1 MKRILLS
8 LAALAAIFPAARAQQ
23 HADTLIVNRPDK
35 VTVITSAETQEI
47 RIKGSDKDPD
57 YNYVGRITLT
67 PDATVAV
74 QDGPD
79 LFGFDIFKMRKKSP
93 APVQRKQSRISTEGL
108 ERVNLG
114 FTDALESPGG
124 IQLAPRVFSDL
135 ELSLLNLHFRPFRE
149 VLEFSTGVDLGYRAL
164 ALSGGNQFVFR
175 DGIVGIQPMDGKYS
189 KQKSSL
195 RYNYVGMPLYVS
207 LLFGRYNRLSFG
219 VAGHYNFMGRI
230 RDKYIEEN
238 GARQS
243 YKTENLPL
251 NKLSWEYCLRL
262 DLDEFGAYVKY
273 SPCPVLAEGKGP
285 SFHTLSFGL
294 SLNVSEW

>member
-8 LAALAAIFPAARAQQ
+8 LAALAAIFPTAIAQQ

-35 VTVITSAETQEI
+35 VTVITSGGAQEI

-57 YNYVGRITLT
+57 YNYIGRIALT

-79 LFGFDIFKMRKKSP
+79 LFGFDIFKIRKKSP
-93 APVQRKQSRISTEGL
+93 APVQRKRSRISTYGL
-108 ERVNLG
+108 ERISLG

-175 DGIVGIQPMDGKYS
+175 DGIVGIQSMDGKYS

-294 SLNVSEW
+294 SLILSEW